1 MAEPK
6 FHEKD
11 TVVDSRDPNRRGQIS
26 KIEISP
32 RGKLTYRV
40 NFDGEEG
47 DIPMIERYLK
57 PVFDVQ
63 NVFDRCR
70 QHIYGTYQE
79 FTQLNTTFKIQHS
92 NNNTISSLKASK
104 TEFKA
109 YQFKPLLKFMNSDNR
124 RLLIADEVG
133 LGKTIEAGHIMLE
146 LHARKE
152 LKNVIIAC
160 PKSLKPKW
168 KAELEEK
175 FGLPFRIVENATEAI
190 NELRMHDGRARII
203 ITYDGLSGKD
213 KDTSLTITEY
223 LAEKGKSISLV
234 LCDEA
239 HHLRNK
245 NNRNKAVTAL
255 MEFAKAGVF
264 LTATPIMLGEE
275 NLFNLLNILDPAQYD
290 DLDTFRNSLTV
301 NRPFLQAL
309 ESLKTKKELPKIAE
323 ELCSTEFTEYFE
335 INEQRH
341 EMSWRIDEYFSD
353 SPLFKRII
361 HQMKHDQDTLQLRA
375 TLQFDL
381 NAMSQINNIF
391 SRTRKREVTVDWTQ
405 TERVPHTHI
414 VELNEQERIIF
425 DNVLNQYEAD
435 NSYIDDYGEIKL
447 TRGGSLG
454 LTTRK
459 RQVSSS
465 VWADQCPQELLDKGV
480 NVFAEIDDTKVN
492 HLRAIIRE
500 VKNDNEHCKL
510 IVFAIFK
517 KTLKYVQ
524 LRLQQYGIKSLL
536 IDGDTED
543 RRQVLEDFR
552 DNDEIEVLLSSEVG
566 GEGLDMQFCNTIVN
580 FDLPWNPM
588 VVEQRIGR
596 VDRFGQKSEVV
607 NIYNLVIKDSIQEDI
622 YNRLLMRIGIFR
634 NSIGD
639 LEAILDKELELESG
653 KKRVTISQLCTTIED
668 DFYRTS
674 LTDSERIRKIDE
686 IAQAVE
692 NEKEQIKKI
701 EEGLSNALT
710 NDSYFRNEIER
721 IRNNNA
727 YVTENELYSY
737 VCEFIE
743 KNLTTCKLLEQAD
756 GIFDFKLPASN
767 PQVLIKYLRSC
778 MPLDEDNDML
788 FNQFIHKIAERT
800 VFPITFKQ
808 DCAYNHGKVDY
819 MNIYHPI
826 IQGCM
831 CFFAKNKDKT
841 NRTFKFRIPSSIMG
855 DYVRPGQYYLAV
867 YEVSTSKIV
876 FGAERTQKVLKP
888 VVFDISTEQ
897 VVNNEMLADKFFG
910 KAQSEGEY
918 LDMGSNQMPDSDI
931 ISEMESSLT
940 EYIEDFCADSQ
951 EDQRVRHEAEK
962 AMKIKQM
969 KSRYKSKRDQVQNRL
984 VALENK
990 IEFLYY
996 DKEHFHFM
1004 PEEREKIDAQI
1015 KNLESQAL
1023 GAETRIKNLGLE
1035 EQEELERLMKDPEIK
1050 VRNKCVSLN
1059 LVLIE

>member
-6 FHEKD
+6 FKEKD

-47 DIPMIERYLK
+47 DVPMIERYLR

-70 QHIYGTYQE
+70 QHMYGTYKE
-79 FTQLNTTFKIQHS
+79 FTQLNTTFKILHS

-190 NELRMHDGRARII
+190 NELRLHDGRARII
-203 ITYDGLSGKD
+203 LTYDGLSGKD

-223 LAEKGKSISLV
+223 LAEKGKTISML

-245 NNRNKAVTAL
+245 NNRNKAVASL
-255 MEFAKAGVF
+255 MEYAKAGVF

-275 NLFNLLNILDPAQYD
+275 NLFNLLHILDPEQYD

-309 ESLKTKKELPKIAE
+309 EALKTKKELPRIAE

-341 EMSWRIDEYFSD
+341 EMTWRIDEYFSD
-353 SPLFKRII
+353 SPLFMRII
-361 HQMKHDQDTLQLRA
+361 HQMRHEEDTLHLRA

-414 VELNEQERIIF
+414 VELSEAERNIF
-425 DNVLNQYEAD
+425 DGVLNQYEAD
-435 NSYIDDYGEIKL
+435 NSYIDDKGEIRL

-459 RQVSSS
+459 RQISSS
-465 VWADQCPQELLDKGV
+465 VWADQIPQASLDNGV
-480 NVFAEIDDTKVN
+480 NPFADVEDTKVN

-500 VKNDNEHCKL
+500 VKKDNEHCKL

-517 KTLKYVQ
+517 KTLRYVQ
-524 LRLQQYGIKSLL
+524 LRLEQYGIRSLL
-536 IDGDTED
+536 IDGDTKD

-552 DNDEIEVLLSSEVG
+552 DNQEIEVLLSSEVG

-607 NIYNLVIKDSIQEDI
+607 NIYNLVIKNSIQEEI

-653 KKRVTISQLCTTIED
+653 KKRVTISELCTSIED
-668 DFYRTS
+668 DFYRTN
-674 LTDSERIRKIDE
+674 LTDAERNRKIDE

-727 YVTENELYSY
+727 YVTEQELYSY

-743 KNLTTCKLLEQAD
+743 KHLTTCKLQERAN
-756 GIFDFKLPASN
+756 GICDFKLPASN
-767 PQVLIKYLRSC
+767 PQVLVRYLRSC
-778 MPLDEDNDML
+778 MPLDEENDLL
-788 FNQFIHKIAERT
+788 FNQFIHRIAERT
-800 VFPITFKQ
+800 TFPVTFHQ
-808 DCAYNHGKVDY
+808 DCAYDHGKVDY

-831 CFFAKNKDKT
+831 CFFSKNKNKD
-841 NRTFKFRIPSSIMG
+841 NRTFKFRIPAAIMG
-855 DYVRPGQYYLAV
+855 DYAPAGKYYLAV
-867 YEVSTSKIV
+867 YEVSTSKSV
-876 FGAERTQKVLKP
+876 YGEERAQKVLKP
-888 VVFDISTEQ
+888 VVYDIAAEE
-897 VVNNEMLADKFFG
+897 VIANELLADRFFG

-918 LDMGSNQMPDSDI
+918 LDMGSDQMPDSDI

-951 EDQRVRHEAEK
+951 EDQQVRHEAER
-962 AMKIKQM
+962 AMKIKQT
-969 KSRYKSKRDQVQNRL
+969 KSRYKSKREQVQNRIST
-984 VALENK
+984 LENQ
-990 IEFLYY
+990 IELLYF
-996 DKEHFHFM
+996 DREHYHFM
-1004 PEEREKIDAQI
+1004 PDEREKIDAQI
-1015 KNLESQAL
+1015 KSLETQAL
-1023 GAETRIKNLGLE
+1023 GAETRVKNLGLE
-1035 EQEELERLMKDPEIK
+1035 EQEELDRLMKAPEIK

-1059 LVLIE
+1059 LVIID